1 MIRAFLVSLK
11 RRLPEPDWSETRT
24 PLRDGAVPQHKL
36 GKFDMR
42 RNDEPSHSKASQADA
57 VPGGAEK
64 ASFLVRRDDLTQW
77 TWLHDAPPV
86 AESLRSGQVIVRHA
100 RFALT
105 SNNITYAKLGD
116 EIRYWHFFP
125 ASEPWGQIPVWGIGE
140 VQHSRHTELIE
151 GERIYGYFPMA
162 SHLVITPDRVRPASF
177 IDATPQR
184 AELPATYNEYARI
197 DRDAAYDHARADQH
211 LVLRPLFSLSFF
223 LAAYLT
229 EQRLFGARQVIVSS
243 ASSKTAMGLAFL
255 LAREHAVELVGL
267 TSESNV
273 PFVTR
278 AGHYARVVSYDAI
291 ETLPHD
297 EAVFIDIAG
306 DAKVLGLV
314 HRHLGDAIRYS
325 GRVGATHWYSDL
337 ADQELPGIKPEWFFT
352 PSHILKRRQEWGSQ
366 QLRLRLS
373 QAWHAFLAD
382 TDRWLRIAHGS
393 GAEAIERTYRDVVG
407 GRLPPEIARTL
418 SFGG

>member
-1 MIRAFLVSLK
+1 
-11 RRLPEPDWSETRT
+11 
-24 PLRDGAVPQHKL
+24 
-36 GKFDMR
+36 MR
-42 RNDEPSHSKASQADA
+42 RNEELSDNTAAQADA
-57 VPGGAEK
+57 VSGEAEN

-77 TWLHDAPPV
+77 IWRHDAALV
-86 AESLRSGQVIVRHA
+86 AANLRSGQAIVRHT

-116 EIRYWHFFP
+116 AIRYWNFFP
-125 ASEPWGQIPVWGIGE
+125 ARNPWGQIPVWGLGE
-140 VQHSRHTELIE
+140 VQHSRHPELAE
-151 GERIYGYFPMA
+151 GERVYGYFPMA
-162 SHLVITPDRVRPASF
+162 SHLVLTPDRVKAASF
-177 IDATPQR
+177 IDATPHR

-197 DRDAAYDHARADQH
+197 DRDGAYDHARPDQH

-229 EQRLFGARQVIVSS
+229 EQRMFGARQAIVSS

-255 LAREHAVELVGL
+255 LARDNAVKLVGL
-267 TSESNV
+267 TSANNV

-278 AGHYARVVSYDAI
+278 AGHYTDVVSYEKI

-297 EAVFIDIAG
+297 DAVFVDIAG
-306 DAKVLGLV
+306 DARVLSLV
-314 HRHLGDAIRYS
+314 HHHLRNAIRYS
-325 GRVGATHWYSDL
+325 ARVGATHWDSDL
-337 ADQELPGIKPEWFFT
+337 ADQELPGVKPEWFFT

-366 QLRLRLS
+366 ELRLRLS

-382 TDRWLRIAHGS
+382 TDRWLRIAHGA
-393 GAEAIERTYRDVVG
+393 GPEAIERTYQDVVG

-418 SFGG
+418 SFCG